1 MAPTETDEAWSRYF
15 AKQLSPEAK
24 AESRQ
29 RMLADL
35 QQAKEEGV
43 FRNMEKLRGKIKWSL
58 SLEELR
64 KDDD

>member
-1 MAPTETDEAWSRYF
+1 MPPTEIDEAWNRYF
-15 AKQLSPEAK
+15 ANQLSPEAK

-35 QQAKEEGV
+35 QQAKEDGV
-43 FRNMEKLRGKIKWSL
+43 FREFKKLRGKIKWST

-64 KDDD
+64 RDDD